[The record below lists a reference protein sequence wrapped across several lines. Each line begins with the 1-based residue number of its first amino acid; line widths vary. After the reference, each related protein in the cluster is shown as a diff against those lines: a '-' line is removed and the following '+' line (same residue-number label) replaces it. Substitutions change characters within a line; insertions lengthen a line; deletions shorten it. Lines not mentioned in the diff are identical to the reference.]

1 MANEYRQMLKSPDGT
16 RTWVPESPAQATNL
30 RARGWVPVEE
40 PAPAQQAQQAPRTAP
55 KAPTRAA
62 TPKSDK

>member
-1 MANEYRQMLKSPDGT
+1 MANKYRQMLKSPDGT

-40 PAPAQQAQQAPRTAP
+40 PAPAQQAPRTAP

>member
-40 PAPAQQAQQAPRTAP
+40 PAPAQQAPRTAP
-55 KAPTRAA
+55 KAPIKAA

>member
-1 MANEYRQMLKSPDGT
+1 MANEYRQKLKSPDGT

-30 RARGWVPVEE
+30 RARGWVPVE
-40 PAPAQQAQQAPRTAP
+40 PAPAQQAPRTAP